1 MSALSVQDVKDY
13 LGIDFADDATDRLVT
28 AMVST
33 ADAYMKGALGA
44 GYPADDER
52 VKMVAKIII
61 SDLYDNRDLFDKA
74 SGSGKTTL
82 ATRRLV
88 DSMLQQVR
96 LEMRA
101 AGDSA

>member
-13 LGIDFADDATDRLVT
+13 LGIDFADDATDRLVS

-33 ADAYMKGALGA
+33 VDAYMKGALGA
-44 GYPADDER
+44 SYPADDER

-61 SDLYDNRDLFDKA
+61 SDLYDHRDLSDKV
-74 SGSGKTTL
+74 SG

-96 LEMRA
+96 LEMRS
-101 AGDSA
+101 AGEGV

>member
-1 MSALSVQDVKDY
+1 MSALSAQDVKDY
-13 LGIDFADDATDRLVT
+13 LGIDYTDDATDRLVT

-33 ADAYMKGALGA
+33 ADAYMKGALGE
-44 GYPADDER
+44 GYPTDDER

-61 SDLYDNRDLFDKA
+61 SDLYDHRDLSDKVT
-74 SGSGKTTL
+74 G

>member
-33 ADAYMKGALGA
+33 TDAYMRGALGA
-44 GYPADDER
+44 NYPTEDER

-61 SDLYDNRDLFDKA
+61 SDLYEHRDLSDKVT
-74 SGSGKTTL
+74 G

-88 DSMLQQVR
+88 NSMLQQVR
-96 LEMRA
+96 LEMRS
-101 AGDSA
+101 AGESA

>member
-33 ADAYMKGALGA
+33 ADAYMTGALGA
-44 GYPADDER
+44 NYPENDER

-61 SDLYDNRDLFDKA
+61 SDLYDHRDLSDKVT
-74 SGSGKTTL
+74 G

-101 AGDSA
+101 AGEAV

>member
-1 MSALSVQDVKDY
+1 MIALTAQDVKDY

-28 AMVST
+28 TMIST
-33 ADAYMKGALGA
+33 TDAYMKGALGA
-44 GYPADDER
+44 SYPADDER

-61 SDLYDNRDLFDKA
+61 SDLYDHRDLSDKVT
-74 SGSGKTTL
+74 G

-96 LEMRA
+96 LEMRS
-101 AGDSA
+101 AGESV

>member
-33 ADAYMKGALGA
+33 TDAYMRGALGA
-44 GYPADDER
+44 SYPADDER
-52 VKMVAKIII
+52 VKMVSKIII
-61 SDLYDNRDLFDKA
+61 SDLYDHRDLSDKVT
-74 SGSGKTTL
+74 G

-96 LEMRA
+96 LEMRS
-101 AGDSA
+101 AGEGA

>member
-33 ADAYMKGALGA
+33 VDAYMKGALGTS
-44 GYPADDER
+44 YPADDER

-61 SDLYDNRDLFDKA
+61 SDLYDHRDLSDKV
-74 SGSGKTTL
+74 SG

-96 LEMRA
+96 LEMRS
-101 AGDSA
+101 AGEGV

>member
-28 AMVST
+28 AMIST
-33 ADAYMKGALGA
+33 ADAYMRGALGA
-44 GYPADDER
+44 NYPADDER

-61 SDLYDNRDLFDKA
+61 SDLYDHRDLSDKVT
-74 SGSGKTTL
+74 G

-88 DSMLQQVR
+88 DSMLQQIR
-96 LEMRA
+96 LEMRS
-101 AGDSA
+101 AGDSV